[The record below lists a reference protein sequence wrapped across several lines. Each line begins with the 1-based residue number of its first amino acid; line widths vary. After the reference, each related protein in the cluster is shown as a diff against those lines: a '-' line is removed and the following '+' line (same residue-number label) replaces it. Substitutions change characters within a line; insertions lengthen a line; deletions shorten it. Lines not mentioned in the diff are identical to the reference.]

1 MIPTLV
7 GNIDPLVSFPN
18 YVLILPDQAEKEEPM
33 TAAMTALATGSD
45 QVRGATLAFPSLFFV
60 GLILFIFTL
69 ALNLVADRF
78 VRSVRIRY

>member
-1 MIPTLV
+1 
-7 GNIDPLVSFPN
+7 
-18 YVLILPDQAEKEEPM
+18 M

-60 GLILFIFTL
+60 GLLLFAFTL

-78 VRSVRIRY
+78 VRRVRIRY